1 MDARLLRYYEREL
14 LHIREMGAEFA
25 REHPKIA
32 ARLGMEGIAV
42 TDPYVERLIEGFA
55 FLAAR
60 VQLKIDSEFPRF
72 TESLLDIVYPHYL
85 SPLPSMAVAEFRPI
99 LAEGALAQGYTLPRD
114 SSLQTAIVGGEKTA
128 CEFRTGHD
136 VVMWPIEIT
145 EAKYFGSAGALATIK
160 VDHLENVKAG
170 LRMSLRTTAGLA
182 FDQLPLDRLVLY
194 LRGTGRTASR
204 LYEQTLG
211 NAVGFIVRP
220 KGGAQPWQDVHDP
233 SALEP
238 VGFERDESLLP
249 LSLRSFEGYRYLQE
263 YFAFPERFL
272 FVALNGLRRSIA
284 RCASTELEI
293 IFLFDRRDG
302 ELENIVDKDN
312 FALNCAPIVNLFP
325 KRADRIHLSQGQREL
340 HVVPDRTRPMDFEVW
355 AVTNVQG
362 FGTGVEPEQ
371 QFQPFYACHD
381 HTVLGE
387 SAFFTVHREAR
398 RLSSRQRQRG
408 ARSSSYIGSETFIS
422 IVDPNNAPYRH
433 NLRQLGVQT
442 LCTNRDLP
450 LHASFGKSRSD
461 FTLEVGAPV
470 ESIRCIVGPTKPR
483 ASIAHGETTW
493 RLISQLSLNYL
504 SLLDNDAAHGPA
516 ALRSLLSLYADPFDA
531 AMQRQ
536 IEGIK
541 NIAARPIN
549 GRIPTSGPITFG
561 RGVEIAL
568 TCDETAFEG
577 GGSFLL
583 GLVLQEFFAK
593 YVSINSFTATVL
605 RSTERGEVMRWPPKL
620 GRIQTL

>member
-32 ARLGMEGIAV
+32 GRLGMQGIDVA
-42 TDPYVERLIEGFA
+42 DPYVERLLEGFA

-85 SPLPSMAVAEFRPI
+85 SPLPAMAVAEFKPI
-99 LAEGALAQGYTLPRD
+99 LSEGALAQGYKLPRD
-114 SSLQTAIVGGEKTA
+114 SSLHTAIGGGERTA

-160 VDHLENVKAG
+160 IEQLEDVKAG
-170 LRMSLRTTAGLA
+170 LRLSLRTTAGVA
-182 FDQLPLDRLVLY
+182 FDQLPLDKLVLY
-194 LRGTGRTASR
+194 LRGEGRTALR
-204 LYEQTLG
+204 LYEQILG
-211 NAVGFIVRP
+211 NAVGFVVRP
-220 KGGAQPWQDVHDP
+220 KGGAQPWQDRHGKGD
-233 SALEP
+233 LRP
-238 VGFERDESLLP
+238 VGFERDEALLP

-272 FVALNGLRRSIA
+272 FFALQGLRSSIA

-293 IFLFDRRDG
+293 VFLFNRRDG

-312 FALNCAPIVNLFP
+312 FALNCAPVINLFP
-325 KRADRIHLSQGQREL
+325 KRADRIHLTPGQREL

-355 AVTNVQG
+355 TVTNVQG

-371 QFQPFYACHD
+371 RFQPFYACHD

-387 SAFFTVHREAR
+387 SAFFTVHREMR
-398 RLSSRQRQRG
+398 RLSARQRQRG
-408 ARSSSYIGSETFIS
+408 ARSSYVGSETFIS
-422 IVDPNNAPYRH
+422 IVDPSNAPYRN
-433 NLRQLGVQT
+433 NLRQLGVDT

-450 LHASFGKSRSD
+450 LHASFGKTQSD
-461 FTLEVGAPV
+461 FTLDVGAPV
-470 ESIRCIVGPTKPR
+470 EAVRCLVGPTKPR
-483 ASIAHGETTW
+483 PSVAHGEVSW

-504 SLLDNDAAHGPA
+504 SLLDNDPAHGPA
-516 ALRSLLSLYADPFDA
+516 ALRALLNLYADQYDA

-541 NIAARPIN
+541 SITARSIN
-549 GRIPTSGPITFG
+549 GRIPTNGPITFG

-577 GGSFLL
+577 GSSFLL

-605 RSTERGEVMRWPPKL
+605 RSTERGEVMRWAPKL

>member
-1 MDARLLRYYEREL
+1 MDARLLRYYNREL
-14 LHIREMGAEFA
+14 QHIREMGAEFA
-25 REHPKIA
+25 REFPKIA
-32 ARLGMEGIAV
+32 GRLGMQGIDVA
-42 TDPYVERLIEGFA
+42 DPYVERLLEGFA

-60 VQLKIDSEFPRF
+60 VQLKIDAEFPRF

-85 SPLPSMAVAEFRPI
+85 APLPSMAIAEFRPI
-99 LAEGALAQGYTLPRD
+99 LAEGALAQGYKLPRN

-145 EAKYFGSAGALATIK
+145 EAKYFGSAAALATIK
-160 VDHLENVKAG
+160 VEQLTDVKAG
-170 LRMSLRTTAGLA
+170 LRLSLRTTAGLA
-182 FDQLPLDRLVLY
+182 FDQLALDDLVLY
-194 LRGTGRTASR
+194 LRGAGRTAAR
-204 LYEQTLG
+204 LYEQILG
-211 NAVGFIVRP
+211 NGVAFVVRP
-220 KGGAQPWQDVHDP
+220 KGGAQQWQDYHEKADFR
-233 SALEP
+233 P
-238 VGFERDESLLP
+238 VGFARDEALLP

-263 YFAFPERFL
+263 YFAFPERYL
-272 FVALNGLRRSIA
+272 FVALERLRRSIA

-293 IFLFDRRDG
+293 ILLFNRRDA

-325 KRADRIHLSQGQREL
+325 KRADRVHLTQGHREL
-340 HVVPDRTRPMDFEVW
+340 HVVPDRTRPMDFEIW
-355 AVTNVQG
+355 AVTGVQG
-362 FGTGVEPEQ
+362 FGSGVEPEQ

-387 SAFFTVHREAR
+387 SAFFAAHRETR
-398 RLSSRQRQRG
+398 RLSARQRTRG
-408 ARSSSYIGSETFIS
+408 ARSSYVGSETFIS

-433 NLRQLGVQT
+433 NLRQLGVET

-450 LHASFGKSRSD
+450 LHASFGKTTSD

-470 ESIRCIVGPTKPR
+470 EAVRCLVGPTKPR
-483 ASIAHGETTW
+483 ASVAHGDVTW

-504 SLLDNDAAHGPA
+504 SLLDNDAVHGPA
-516 ALRSLLSLYADPFDA
+516 ALRALLSLYADQYDA

-541 NIAARPIN
+541 AIAARPIN
-549 GRIPTSGPITFG
+549 GRIPTNGPITFG
-561 RGVEIAL
+561 RGVEISL
-568 TCDETAFEG
+568 TCDEAAFEG

-593 YVSINSFTATVL
+593 YVSINSFTSTVL

-620 GRIQTL
+620 GRTQTL